1 LTLEVADSFSVADCA
16 QPMLLRASTCARK
29 NGVSLGQA
37 SSLTVASNQALNW
50 SHMRIYIDEAGPFV
64 VAPSAQ
70 PLFSLVLAV
79 VVPSCVEQALF
90 AEFSVLRDGWSN
102 QRGEVKGS
110 KLDESQAAQLIEL
123 ASRYDVFVN
132 FFAIDMARHDDD
144 QGHLG

>member
-1 LTLEVADSFSVADCA
+1 
-16 QPMLLRASTCARK
+16 MLLRASTCARK

-70 PLFSLVLAV
+70 PLFSLV
-79 VVPSCVEQALF
+79 
-90 AEFSVLRDGWSN
+90 
-102 QRGEVKGS
+102 K
-110 KLDESQAAQLIEL
+110 L